1 MSSVDFI
8 IDANQD
14 VEDAFDIVCEGLKFK
29 NKTLDEW
36 SGELTF
42 PLLSPG
48 MGYGDLQVANCR
60 YVELSELVMANY
72 AIAKSVF
79 DYSSMSYNNALKKKT
94 SSMLEAIRQDA
105 TKRVPGF
112 DTLEKTASLD
122 CINQYTS
129 LKVSEIFLD
138 FWKTYYEK
146 LNLLDSRLSNLNFL
160 YKAKV

>member
-1 MSSVDFI
+1 M
-8 IDANQD
+8 
-14 VEDAFDIVCEGLKFK
+14 C
-29 NKTLDEW
+29 
-36 SGELTF
+36 
-42 PLLSPG
+42 
-48 MGYGDLQVANCR
+48 
-60 YVELSELVMANY
+60 NY